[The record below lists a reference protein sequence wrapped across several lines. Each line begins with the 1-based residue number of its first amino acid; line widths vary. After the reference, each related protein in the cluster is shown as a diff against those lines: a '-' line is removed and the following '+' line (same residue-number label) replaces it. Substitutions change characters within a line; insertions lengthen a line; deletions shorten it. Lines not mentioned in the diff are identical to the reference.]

1 MLASFKG
8 GTAFVLAGTDG
19 HDDTETAGEGSTFV
33 VGAGDSKAIIEDTGA
48 ADTVFEDWVVVM
60 VVASSFQVLSTHL
73 GCLMDDGAGWQV
85 CFVLVARLN
94 FGAKIRSKLN

>member
-48 ADTVFEDWVVVM
+48 ADTMFED
-60 VVASSFQVLSTHL
+60 
-73 GCLMDDGAGWQV
+73 
-85 CFVLVARLN
+85 
-94 FGAKIRSKLN
+94 